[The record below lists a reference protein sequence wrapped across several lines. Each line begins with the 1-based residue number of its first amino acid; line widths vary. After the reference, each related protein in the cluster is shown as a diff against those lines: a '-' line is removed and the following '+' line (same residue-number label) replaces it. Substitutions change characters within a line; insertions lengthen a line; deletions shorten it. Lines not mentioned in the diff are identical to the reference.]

1 MSTVP
6 IGRTKPHSMD
16 HTISRRQWCKHIA
29 TLTIGGL
36 IAPELYAWR
45 GTENPVIGIQTY
57 SLRDRSLTDAIAAM
71 VTLGIRDCELWSG
84 HIEPEEYRWQRGLSA
99 SKLRESQQQL
109 HKWRKNLR
117 MDTIRSIRQ
126 QFDRAGIRI
135 LAYNANFKDNAS
147 DFEIDQGFRIAQT
160 LGTNTLN
167 SSATVSIMGRLD
179 RYAQQY
185 RIRVGM
191 HNHANVDKPNE
202 FATPDSFSRGMA
214 GKSSYIG
221 INLDTGHFTAANF
234 DPLAYLK
241 ENHRHIFSIH
251 LKDRKK
257 NQGIRTPFGEGDTPL
272 AAMLRLINKN
282 GWSIPAFIEYEYE
295 GMDTMVELRKCLD
308 FCHRVLGTN
317 GTNETK

>member
-1 MSTVP
+1 MAALS
-6 IGRTKPHSMD
+6 
-16 HTISRRQWCKHIA
+16 
-29 TLTIGGL
+29 IGGL
-36 IAPELYAWR
+36 AAPELYAWK
-45 GTENPVIGIQTY
+45 GTGKLIIGIQTY

-71 VTLGIRDCELWSG
+71 ATLGIQHCELWSG

-99 SKLRESQQQL
+99 AKLRENQQQL
-109 HKWRKNLR
+109 SKWRKTLH
-117 MDTIRSIRQ
+117 MDKIRSIKQ
-126 QFDRAGIRI
+126 QFDQVGIRI

-160 LGTNTLN
+160 LGTDTLN
-167 SSATVSIMGRLD
+167 SSATVNIMKRLD

-191 HNHANVDKPNE
+191 HNHANVDNPNE

-214 GKSSYIG
+214 DKSSYIG

-272 AAMLRLINKN
+272 AAMMLLIKEK

-295 GMDTMVELRKCLD
+295 GTDTMAELRKCLD
-308 FCHRVLGTN
+308 FCYRVLGN
-317 GTNETK
+317 